1 MALLYSY
8 QNREPAPLPE
18 RIRMPDGMTVR
29 PPLSAEQLGELGY
42 AGPISVPS
50 YDPAMQVRQWDTNDM
65 VYRVFD
71 LAPQEIEA
79 RARKT
84 QEAAANYRGFYDGLI
99 SGAAY
104 QDIRSQAIT
113 SLPLTVACTEFI
125 AAMGDAKAGVP
136 NLAALQA
143 CFDGVLAAATLTDEH
158 LQEIYTHLAA
168 AGIWGLITLGDFE
181 PEISEPTPE
190 PEPEPAPAPEPTP
203 EPEPVVIT
211 PEDEGDDTI
220 IFSGV
225 TSSAGISSGGF
236 ISGGTSSAG
245 ITSGGFVSGDS
256 LFGGSGEDVVTF
268 DDPLD

>member
-50 YDPAMQVRQWDTNDM
+50 YDPATQVRQWDTNDM

-84 QEAAANYRGFYDGLI
+84 QEAAANYRAFYDGLI

-104 QDIRSQAIT
+104 QEIRSQAIT

-125 AAMGDAKAGVP
+125 AAMGDAKAGAP

-181 PEISEPTPE
+181 PEIPEPAPEPEPAPAPEPT

-211 PEDEGDDTI
+211 LEDEADDTI
-220 IFSGV
+220 TF
-225 TSSAGISSGGF
+225 SAG
-236 ISGGTSSAG
+236 TTSAG

-268 DDPLD
+268 DDPLS

>member
-18 RIRMPDGMTVR
+18 RIRLPDGMTVR

-42 AGPISVPS
+42 TGPFTFPS
-50 YDPAMQVRQWDTNDM
+50 FNSATQIVTWDVNDM
-65 VYRVFD
+65 TYRVLD
-71 LAPQEIEA
+71 IAQQDRDA
-79 RARKT
+79 RARKA
-84 QEAAANYRGFYDGLI
+84 QEASANYRLFYDGLI

-104 QDIRSQAIT
+104 QEIRSQAIT

-125 AAMGDAKAGVP
+125 AAMGDAKAGAP

-143 CFDGVLAAATLTDEH
+143 CIDGVIEASTLNDEH
-158 LQEIYTHLAA
+158 LEEIYNYLEA

-181 PEISEPTPE
+181 PEIPVQT
-190 PEPEPAPAPEPTP
+190 PEPTP
-203 EPEPVVIT
+203 DPEPIAEQAPGSESEPESVVIT

-220 IFSGV
+220 VFSGG
-225 TSSAGISSGGF
+225 TTSAGISS
-236 ISGGTSSAG
+236 A
-245 ITSGGFVSGDS
+245 GFVSDDS
-256 LFGGSGEDVVTF
+256 LFSGSGEDVVIF

>member
-42 AGPISVPS
+42 AGPFTFPS
-50 YDPAMQVRQWDTNDM
+50 FDPATQIVTWDVNDM
-65 VYRVFD
+65 TYRVLDIAQQD
-71 LAPQEIEA
+71 LDA
-79 RARKT
+79 RARKA
-84 QEAAANYRGFYDGLI
+84 QEASANYRLFYDGLI
-99 SGAAY
+99 AGAAY
-104 QDIRSQAIT
+104 QEIRSQALS

-125 AAMGDAKAGVP
+125 AAMGDAKAGAP

-143 CFDGVLAAATLTDEH
+143 CFDGVLAAAALTDEH
-158 LQEIYTHLAA
+158 LQEIYTHLEA

-181 PEISEPTPE
+181 PDIPEPA

-203 EPEPVVIT
+203 DPEPTPEPDPVVIT

-220 IFSGV
+220 IFSGGT
-225 TSSAGISSGGF
+225 TSSGISSAGF
-236 ISGGTSSAG
+236 ISGDT
-245 ITSGGFVSGDS
+245 I
-256 LFGGSGEDVVTF
+256 FGGSGEDTVVF
-268 DDPLD
+268 DDPLA

>member
-42 AGPISVPS
+42 TGPFSYPS
-50 YDPAMQVRQWDTNDM
+50 FDSETQIVTWDVNDM
-65 VYRVFD
+65 TYRVFD

-79 RARKT
+79 RALIAQK
-84 QEAAANYRGFYDGLI
+84 AAANYRGFYDGLI

-104 QDIRSQAIT
+104 QEIRSQAIT

-125 AAMGDAKAGVP
+125 AAMGDAKAGAP

-143 CFDGVLAAATLTDEH
+143 CFDGVLTAATLTDEH

-168 AGIWGLITLGDFE
+168 AGMWGLITLGDFE
-181 PEISEPTPE
+181 PDIPEPAPEPT

-203 EPEPVVIT
+203 EPDPVVIT
-211 PEDEGDDTI
+211 PEDAGDDTI
-220 IFSGV
+220 IFSG
-225 TSSAGISSGGF
+225 
-236 ISGGTSSAG
+236 GTTSAG
-245 ITSGGFVSGDS
+245 ITSGGFVSGET
-256 LFGGSGEDVVTF
+256 LFGGSGEDVVIF
-268 DDPLD
+268 DDPLA

>member
-42 AGPISVPS
+42 AGPFTFPS
-50 YDPAMQVRQWDTNDM
+50 FDSATQIVTWDVNDM
-65 VYRVFD
+65 TYRVLDIAQQD
-71 LAPQEIEA
+71 LDA
-79 RARKT
+79 RARKA
-84 QEAAANYRGFYDGLI
+84 QEASANYRLFYDGLI

-104 QDIRSQAIT
+104 QEIRSQAIT

-125 AAMGDAKAGVP
+125 AAMGDAKAGAP

-181 PEISEPTPE
+181 PEIPEPA

-203 EPEPVVIT
+203 DPEPTPEPDPVVIT

-220 IFSGV
+220 IFSGGT
-225 TSSAGISSGGF
+225 TSSGISSAGF
-236 ISGGTSSAG
+236 ISGDT
-245 ITSGGFVSGDS
+245 I
-256 LFGGSGEDVVTF
+256 FGGSGEDTVIF
-268 DDPLD
+268 DDPLA

>member
-42 AGPISVPS
+42 AGPFSYPS
-50 YDPAMQVRQWDTNDM
+50 FDSETQIVTWDVNDM
-65 VYRVFD
+65 TYRVLDIAQQD
-71 LAPQEIEA
+71 LDA
-79 RARKT
+79 RARKA

-99 SGAAY
+99 AGAAY
-104 QDIRSQAIT
+104 QEIRSQAIT

-125 AAMGDAKAGVP
+125 AAMGDAKAGAA
-136 NLAALQA
+136 NLLAIQA
-143 CFDGVLAAATLTDEH
+143 CIDGVLAAATLTDEH

-181 PEISEPTPE
+181 PEI
-190 PEPEPAPAPEPTP
+190 PEPAPEPEPTP
-203 EPEPVVIT
+203 EAEAVVIT

-220 IFSGV
+220 DL
-225 TSSAGISSGGF
+225 
-236 ISGGTSSAG
+236 SGGTTSAG
-245 ITSGGFVSGDS
+245 ITSGSVVTGGEV
-256 LFGGSGEDVVTF
+256 LGGSGEDVVTF
-268 DDPLD
+268 DDPLA